1 MTKAQKKIDN
11 FRAFLEEE
19 IKKRKTILKDDFMRS
34 NMYAMDMGMMEI
46 EIDIYKQMLRKL
58 GK

>member
-11 FRAFLEEE
+11 FRAFLKEE
-19 IKKRKTILKDDFMRS
+19 IKKRKAILKDEFMRS
-34 NMYAMDMGMMEI
+34 NMYAMDLGMMEI